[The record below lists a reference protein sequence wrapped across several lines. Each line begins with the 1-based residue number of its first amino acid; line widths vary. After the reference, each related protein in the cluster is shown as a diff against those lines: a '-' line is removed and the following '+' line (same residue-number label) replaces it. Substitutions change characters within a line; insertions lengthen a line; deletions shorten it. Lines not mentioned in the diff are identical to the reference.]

1 MDFLHIS
8 SSMPWDWIF
17 SWTTLALVWFGRC
30 FRHFFLV
37 ELLWWAYKFNEEQQY
52 YVWSCLIIIIC
63 YKNNLICALSVQPER
78 SWEVD
83 IDHLESLVD
92 DRTRAIV
99 VNNPSNPCGS
109 VYTKKH
115 LEAILE
121 GIFWLFFLSWVTI
134 KLICY

>member
-1 MDFLHIS
+1 MPCTIIYS
-8 SSMPWDWIF
+8 SNY
-17 SWTTLALVWFGRC
+17 
-30 FRHFFLV
+30 H
-37 ELLWWAYKFNEEQQY
+37 
-52 YVWSCLIIIIC
+52 
-63 YKNNLICALSVQPER
+63 KNNKILMFALSVQPER

-121 GIFWLFFLSWVTI
+121 GRLWFFSFFSLSLVTI
-134 KLICY
+134 KLLCYVWQCEVY

>member
-1 MDFLHIS
+1 MF
-8 SSMPWDWIF
+8 
-17 SWTTLALVWFGRC
+17 
-30 FRHFFLV
+30 
-37 ELLWWAYKFNEEQQY
+37 
-52 YVWSCLIIIIC
+52 
-63 YKNNLICALSVQPER
+63 ALSVQPER

-121 GIFWLFFLSWVTI
+121 GRLWFFSFFFPIISDNKITMLCMTMLSELLKITA
-134 KLICY
+134 

>member
-1 MDFLHIS
+1 MPCVRSLNS
-8 SSMPWDWIF
+8 SN
-17 SWTTLALVWFGRC
+17 
-30 FRHFFLV
+30 
-37 ELLWWAYKFNEEQQY
+37 Y
-52 YVWSCLIIIIC
+52 
-63 YKNNLICALSVQPER
+63 YKNNKICALSVQPER

-121 GIFWLFFLSWVTI
+121 GRLLFFSFFSPSLVTI
-134 KLICY
+134 KLLCYVWQCEVY